1 MKVLYFM
8 NHVDSGGAALAL
20 YDLIKE
26 LKESCPDVKAIVITG
41 CHNQLNEA
49 FSKIGI
55 ENYSAPFKNFSGSY
69 RQPKFLWK
77 SILQIRYRI
86 SKPTAIKKI
95 EKLID
100 FTTIDIIHSNL
111 NRIDIGYYFAQKY
124 RIKHLWHIR
133 EHGDDDFLL
142 MPVFSSYN
150 PILTDSSS
158 TFIAI
163 SKSVKSKW
171 LSLGIPEQNI
181 RLIYDGIGTSHWTK
195 NETIVKKSKLS
206 FIFLGGYHVNKGQ
219 EIFIQALSLLPK
231 NIKDDI
237 LVHFFGNGSI
247 GYKKKLERLIQ
258 KKKLNK
264 FCNLYDYNPD
274 IYKTLSQYH
283 IGVNCSKAEGFGRIT
298 VEYMMAGL
306 CPLVS
311 NTGANVEIIDNQIN
325 GLMFDRDNL
334 FDIMDKIIF
343 LYTNRDFITDFSKK
357 ATKKAISSFSMK
369 AHAQL
374 IYDLYKQNLN

>member
-1 MKVLYFM
+1 M
-8 NHVDSGGAALAL
+8 NHVDNGGAALAL

-26 LKESCPDVKAIVITG
+26 LKESHTDVKAIVITG
-41 CHNQLNEA
+41 RQNQLNEA
-49 FSKIGI
+49 FTKLGI

-77 SILQIRYRI
+77 VILPIRYLI
-86 SKPTAIKKI
+86 SKPIAINKI

-100 FTTIDIIHSNL
+100 FKTIDVIHSNL
-111 NRIDIGYYFAQKY
+111 NRIDIGYYFARKY
-124 RIKHLWHIR
+124 GIKHFWHIR

-181 RLIYDGIGTSHWTK
+181 KLIYDGIDTSRWTQNK
-195 NETIVKKSKLS
+195 KIVKKSKLS
-206 FIFLGGYHVNKGQ
+206 FVFLGGYHVNKGQ
-219 EIFIQALSLLPK
+219 QIFIQALFLLPQ

-247 GYKKKLERLIQ
+247 DYKKKLERLIQ

-283 IGVNCSKAEGFGRIT
+283 IGVNCSKAEGFGRVT
-298 VEYMMAGL
+298 VEYMMAAL

-311 NTGANVEIIDNQIN
+311 NKGANIEIVDDHIT
-325 GLMFDRDNL
+325 GLMFDRDNIS
-334 FDIMDKIIF
+334 DIADKIIF
-343 LYTNRDFITDFSKK
+343 LYTNRDFIDQVSKK
-357 ATKKAISSFSMK
+357 ATLKAISSFSMK
-369 AHAQL
+369 AHAQHT
-374 IYDLYKQNLN
+374 YDLYKQNLN